1 VSASTPSK
9 SPDLHPAWRT
19 WFMLLLASAL
29 SMGGYLLV
37 SAVRYHIGFPLDD
50 AWIHQTYARNLATL
64 GEWAFIPGQ
73 PSGGSTSP
81 LWTVLLAGGYL
92 LKINP
97 LHWTMLLSGL
107 LITTLGTLVEMGLG
121 WIVEGYRG
129 RFPWAGLVVVFE
141 WHFVWASLSGMETL
155 LHGVV
160 VLLVALLL
168 VGRSQRWLLIGLL
181 AGLSTWIRPDG
192 MTLLGP
198 ILLTAVCTEKGL
210 SRKAGAFGLVLLG
223 FVLLLVPYLFFNLTQ
238 GGKFLPTTFYAKQAE
253 YASWQAR
260 PLAGRVGE
268 LALQFLSGSAI
279 ILLPGVLLQVRR
291 AVKQAAWG
299 QISML
304 IWVLGYIGIYLF
316 RLPAYQH
323 GRYLIPAM
331 PVYFLLGLAGF
342 MAFMRSS
349 WRSKQHLPLLKLGW
363 GTVLALVC
371 AGFWIMG
378 LRSYQADVEFIES
391 EMVATA
397 RWVAE
402 NIPEDALIAA
412 HDIGALGYFD
422 HHQLVDLAGLITP
435 QVISF
440 FRDEAQLSSY
450 LDQQGVDYLIVF
462 PDWYPALS
470 GGLTQVFST
479 GASYA
484 PSVGETNMGVFKW
497 PNR

>member
-1 VSASTPSK
+1 VSASTPSRL
-9 SPDLHPAWRT
+9 PETHVTWRT
-19 WFMLLLASAL
+19 WLLLLLASAL

-37 SAVRYHIGFPLDD
+37 SATQYHIGFPLDD

-64 GEWAFIPGQ
+64 GQWAFIPGQ

-97 LHWTMLLSGL
+97 LFWTIFLSGL
-107 LITTLGTLVEMGLG
+107 LITTLGVMVEMGLASV
-121 WIVEGYRG
+121 VEGYQSRI
-129 RFPWAGLVVVFE
+129 PWAGLVVVFE

-155 LHGVV
+155 LHAVV
-160 VLLVALLL
+160 VLLVTLLL
-168 VGRSQRWLLIGLL
+168 VRRSQRWLLIGLL

-198 ILLTAVCTEKGL
+198 ILLTAVCTEQGWK
-210 SRKAGAFGLVLLG
+210 RKTGALGLVLLG
-223 FVLLLVPYLFFNLTQ
+223 FALLLVPYLFFNLTQ
-238 GGKFLPTTFYAKQAE
+238 GGKLLPTTFYAKQAE
-253 YASWQAR
+253 YAAWQAR
-260 PLAGRVGE
+260 PLAGRAGE

-279 ILLPGVLLQVRR
+279 ILLPGVVLQVRR
-291 AVKQAAWG
+291 AVKRAAWG
-299 QISML
+299 QVSVM

-342 MAFMRSS
+342 LAFMRSS
-349 WRSKQHLPLLKLGW
+349 PRSSRRMPLIKFGW
-363 GTVLALVC
+363 GTELALVC

-422 HHQLVDLAGLITP
+422 HHELVDLAGLITP

-440 FRDEAQLSSY
+440 FRDEEQLSNY

-470 GGLTQVFST
+470 GGLIQVYTT
-479 GASYA
+479 GATYA

-497 PNR
+497 PDQ